1 MATKSIKIGD
11 KEFKVEDVTHKK
23 KDLHD
28 KISEIEN
35 TLANVR
41 EHSRVIHE
49 TCKTNNSIDATLQST
64 IESLKREQESSKK
77 LLDDSA
83 AFGKKETERANELER
98 KSKELATR
106 ADALEK
112 KSTEAETRADACEKK
127 LTTTNSFNLVFK
139 ASDKT
144 FADAEKTIKNGK
156 KLIVNELPLDDNI
169 KEIYPSIESK
179 DVEKT
184 FTLENKLDNLKI
196 FAEVNRIRTLKKI
209 YPKIQ
214 EYLESWRST
223 FAEKEACEKKSKAKA
238 VEEAKVAEAKAAEEA
253 KVAAK
258 AVEEA
263 NAAAKAAEEA
273 KATVAEQKNDKT
285 GGNRRSKEYI
295 KYRKEYLT
303 LKKHLKNK

>member
-1 MATKSIKIGD
+1 MATKNIRIGD

-23 KDLHD
+23 KDLDD
-28 KISEIEN
+28 KISEIEK
-35 TLANVR
+35 TLTNIKR
-41 EHSRVIHE
+41 NSEKIHE
-49 TCKTNNSIDATLQST
+49 TCKSGDSIDTTLKST
-64 IESLKREQESSKK
+64 IESLQKEQESSKK

-83 AFGKKETERANELER
+83 AFGKKETERADAFEK
-98 KSKELATR
+98 KSIESATR

-127 LTTTNSFNLVFK
+127 LTTTNSFDIIFK
-139 ASDKT
+139 ASQ
-144 FADAEKTIKNGK
+144 KTIDDAKKAIEDKK
-156 KLIVNELPLDDNI
+156 KLIVNESPLDDNI
-169 KEIYPSIESK
+169 KEIYPNIESK
-179 DVEKT
+179 DDEIVH
-184 FTLENKLDNLKI
+184 TLKNTIDNLKI
-196 FAEVNRIRTLKKI
+196 LKQV

-214 EYLESWRST
+214 EYLKNWRST
-223 FAEKEACEKKSKAKA
+223 FADAEDCEKKSKAKA

-285 GGNRRSKEYI
+285 GGNRKSKEYL
-295 KYRKEYLT
+295 KYKKEYN
-303 LKKHLKNK
+303 KLKNQL

>member
-1 MATKSIKIGD
+1 MATKNIKIGD
-11 KEFKVEDVTHKK
+11 KEFKVEDVTHEKK
-23 KDLHD
+23 KLQD
-28 KISEIEN
+28 KISDIQK
-35 TLANVR
+35 TLSNVK
-41 EHSRVIHE
+41 EHSDKIHE

-64 IESLKREQESSKK
+64 IESLKKEQESSKK
-77 LLDDSA
+77 LLDESA
-83 AFGKKETERANELER
+83 VFGKKETERANEFER
-98 KSKELATR
+98 KSKEA
-106 ADALEK
+106 
-112 KSTEAETRADACEKK
+112 EARADACEKEKK
-127 LTTTNSFNLVFK
+127 LTKTNSFNLVFK
-139 ASDKT
+139 ASEKT
-144 FADAEKTIKNGK
+144 IADAEKTIKNGK

-184 FTLENKLDNLKI
+184 LTLENTLDNLKI

-223 FAEKEACEKKSKAKA
+223 FAEKEACEKKSKAA
-238 VEEAKVAEAKAAEEA
+238 EEVKQAEAKAAEDVKAAEAKAAEDVKQAEAKAAAEA
-253 KVAAK
+253 KVASTAN
-258 AVEEA
+258 EET
-263 NAAAKAAEEA
+263 K
-273 KATVAEQKNDKT
+273 K

>member
-1 MATKSIKIGD
+1 MATKNIRIGD
-11 KEFKVEDVTHKK
+11 KEFKVEDVTDKK
-23 KDLHD
+23 KELQD
-28 KISEIEN
+28 KISGIEE
-35 TLANVR
+35 TLAHVR
-41 EHSRVIHE
+41 KHSNDIHE
-49 TCKTNNSIDATLQST
+49 TCKTNNSIDATLKST
-64 IESLKREQESSKK
+64 IESLQKEQDSSKK

-83 AFGKKETERANELER
+83 AFGKKETERANELEK
-98 KSKELATR
+98 KSKEA
-106 ADALEK
+106 
-112 KSTEAETRADACEKK
+112 EARADACEKEKK
-127 LTTTNSFNLVFK
+127 LTTTNSFNLIFK
-139 ASDKT
+139 ASEKT
-144 FADAEKTIKNGK
+144 IADAERTIKNGK

-184 FTLENKLDNLKI
+184 LTLENTLDNLKI

-223 FAEKEACEKKSKAKA
+223 FAEKEACEKKSKAA
-238 VEEAKVAEAKAAEEA
+238 EDVKVAEAKAAEDVKAAEA
-253 KVAAK
+253 KAAK

-263 NAAAKAAEEA
+263 KAAAEANVASTAKVEET
-273 KATVAEQKNDKT
+273 KK

-295 KYRKEYLT
+295 KYKKEYLT

>member
-1 MATKSIKIGD
+1 MATKSIRIGD
-11 KEFKVEDVTHKK
+11 RDYKVEDVTDKK
-23 KDLHD
+23 KELQD
-28 KISEIEN
+28 KISGIEK
-35 TLANVR
+35 TLAHVR
-41 EHSRVIHE
+41 EHSDKIHE
-49 TCKTNNSIDATLQST
+49 TCKTNNSIDATLKST
-64 IESLKREQESSKK
+64 IESLQKEQDSSKK

-83 AFGKKETERANELER
+83 AFGKKETERANELEK
-98 KSKELATR
+98 KSKEA
-106 ADALEK
+106 
-112 KSTEAETRADACEKK
+112 EARADACEKEKK

-139 ASDKT
+139 ASEKT
-144 FADAEKTIKNGK
+144 IADAEKAIKNGK

-184 FTLENKLDNLKI
+184 LTLENTLDNLKM

-223 FAEKEACEKKSKAKA
+223 FAEKEACEKKSKAA
-238 VEEAKVAEAKAAEEA
+238 EDVKVAEAKAAEDVKAAEA
-253 KVAAK
+253 KAAK

-263 NAAAKAAEEA
+263 KAAAEANVASTAKVEET
-273 KATVAEQKNDKT
+273 KK

-295 KYRKEYLT
+295 KYKKEYLT